1 MIVSMICEIG
11 GTTISFWIPTYLTER
26 LGFSS
31 DISGIFYSVITL
43 IKAFTPFIAIFIL
56 KLMKNNDVKLMR
68 LSFLFATLFFV
79 GVLFL
84 THSYVNIIFLLISTM
99 TLRIS
104 STLLWSVYIPN
115 QGKTGV
121 VSTLNGFLDFTGY
134 LAASGANILFS
145 FSMDSLGWDG
155 IVIMWIALSAIG
167 VVPTLLARKPKNNS
181 KS

>member
-1 MIVSMICEIG
+1 
-11 GTTISFWIPTYLTER
+11 
-26 LGFSS
+26 
-31 DISGIFYSVITL
+31 
-43 IKAFTPFIAIFIL
+43 
-56 KLMKNNDVKLMR
+56 MR

-167 VVPTLLARKPKNNS
+167 IVTTLLARKPKITVNDNS
-181 KS
+181 ES